1 MTPKVGILFINIG
14 TPQSPTKEAVREYL
28 AEFLSDPYL
37 IDYPR
42 WLWMPILNR
51 IILKSRP
58 ARSAALYASIWEE
71 TGSPLMRFTTSIA
84 DKVQRVNPD
93 WQTAVGMRY
102 GSPSIRDGLQ
112 ALADGGV
119 EHLIIFPLFPQSSST
134 TSLTAIDE
142 AQRQL
147 TAGFSFEQITV
158 IEEYHDHPAYIQSL
172 ANTIQREWTEGGQ
185 PEKLLFSF
193 HGVPQRYITRKGEP
207 YQDQC
212 YTTAH
217 LTAAELGL
225 RPMDYIVS
233 FQSRFGPEPWLTPY
247 TDETLAELG
256 DKGLDSLAVVCPGFA
271 ADCLE
276 TLEEIATEGRK
287 EYEHAGGK
295 GFRYIPAMNDR
306 DEHIESL
313 TAIIADV
320 I

>member
-1 MTPKVGILFINIG
+1 MPVGILFINIG
-14 TPQSPTKEAVREYL
+14 TPQAPTEEEVREYL

-71 TGSPLMRFTTSIA
+71 TGSPLMRITKSIA
-84 DKVQRVNPD
+84 DKVQQTNPG
-93 WQTAVGMRY
+93 WHTAVGMRY

-112 ALADGGV
+112 TLKDAEVNQLV
-119 EHLIIFPLFPQSSST
+119 IFPLFPQYSST
-134 TSLTAIDE
+134 TSITAIEE
-142 AQRQL
+142 AKRQL
-147 TAGFSFEQITV
+147 NTGFNFEQVKV
-158 IEEYHDHPAYIQSL
+158 IEEYNEHPAYIKALTDS
-172 ANTIQREWTEGGQ
+172 IQREWVENGQ
-185 PEKLLFSF
+185 PERLLFSF
-193 HGVPQRYITRKGEP
+193 HGVPQRYVTRKGEP

-217 LTAAELGL
+217 LTADRLGL
-225 RPMDYIVS
+225 QPKDYIVS

-256 DKGLDSLAVVCPGFA
+256 GKGLGSLAVVCPGFA

-276 TLEEIATEGRK
+276 TLEEIAVEGQK

-295 GFRYIPAMNDR
+295 GFRYISALNDS
-306 DEHIESL
+306 ELHIQTL
-313 TAIIADV
+313 TNIITEIV
-320 I
+320 